1 MPSVVDFLWL
11 LITYLA
17 EMALAPSFVNRFS
30 ILKLHI
36 RAKIHMHLF
45 RVQNLQ
51 FTIDFMCN
59 F

>member
-17 EMALAPSFVNRFS
+17 EMALAPSFVNQFS

-36 RAKIHMHLF
+36 RAKIHMHLLRF
-45 RVQNLQ
+45 
-51 FTIDFMCN
+51 
-59 F
+59 